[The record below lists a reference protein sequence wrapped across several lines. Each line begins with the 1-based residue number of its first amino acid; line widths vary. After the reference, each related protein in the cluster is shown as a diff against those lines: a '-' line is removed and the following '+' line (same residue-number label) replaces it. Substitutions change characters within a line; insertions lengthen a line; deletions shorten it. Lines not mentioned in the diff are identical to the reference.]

1 MTTGQA
7 GRRTGHGWWPYLG
20 PYLAFLLASQ
30 LSGEFP
36 ESWQPALLFIKP
48 AMPAGLILYF
58 ALRGDYPELRAM
70 KFHGGWALLDIGFG
84 VLLAVQWMGP
94 YLLIEAL
101 PRPDAED
108 GFNPQMAGE
117 TMVGAILAIRMVGF
131 AVVTPIFEEIF
142 IRSFVMRYADCYMRP
157 GDFRDIPIARY
168 TLRSFLSTVVIFTI
182 AHAFWEWWVAVPW
195 IVATNLWFYL
205 RKDMSAAILVHAS
218 TNASILLYVAIAT
231 AGVPGHALWVFV

>member
-1 MTTGQA
+1 M
-7 GRRTGHGWWPYLG
+7 GRREGHGWWPYLG

-36 ESWQPALLFIKP
+36 AAWQPALLVIKP
-48 AMPAGLILYF
+48 AVPAGLILYF
-58 ALRGDYPELRAM
+58 AFRGHYPELRAM
-70 KFHGGWALLDIGFG
+70 KFHAGWALLDIALG
-84 VLLAVQWMGP
+84 VGLAIVWIGP
-94 YLLIEAL
+94 YLLL
-101 PRPDAED
+101 DGLHRPDAEN

-117 TMVGAILAIRMVGF
+117 SMMGAILLIRMVGF
-131 AVVTPIFEEIF
+131 ALVTPIFEEIF

-157 GDFRDIPIARY
+157 GDFRDIEIARY

-205 RKDMSAAILVHAS
+205 RKDMSAAILVHAA
-218 TNASILLYVAIAT
+218 TNASILIYVVIAT
-231 AGVPGHALWVFV
+231 GGEAGHALWVFA

>member
-1 MTTGQA
+1 MTIEPM
-7 GRRTGHGWWPYLG
+7 GRQPGHGWWPYLG

-36 ESWQPALLFIKP
+36 ESWQPALLVFKP
-48 AMPAGLILYF
+48 AMPASLILYF

-70 KFHGGWALLDIGFG
+70 KFHAGWALLDIGVG
-84 VLLAVQWMGP
+84 VALAVLWVGP
-94 YLLIEAL
+94 YLIIEAL
-101 PRPDAED
+101 PRPGADE
-108 GFNPQMAGE
+108 GFNPLMAGE
-117 TMVGAILAIRMVGF
+117 SMVGAILALRMIGF
-131 AVVTPIFEEIF
+131 ALVTPVFEEIF

-168 TLRSFLSTVVIFTI
+168 SLRSFLSTVVIFTI

-205 RKDMSAAILVHAS
+205 RKDMSAAILVHAA
-218 TNASILLYVAIAT
+218 TNLSILIYVVIAT
-231 AGVPGHALWVFV
+231 GGVPGRALWVFA